1 MKSDEDILIFTFDSS
16 PVGYFE
22 TNEYPTKDGDYQ
34 YMAFRGYG
42 HYEMQMKLKE
52 SGKARCYFEVGEKKV
67 GFDVVKS
74 NKGFLTL
81 TNFIY
86 EN

>member
-1 MKSDEDILIFTFDSS
+1 MKSDEDILIFTFDNS

-22 TNEYPTKDGDYQ
+22 TDEYPMMDGDYQ

-52 SGKARCYFEVGEKKV
+52 LGKARCYFNVNEKNI

-74 NKGFLTL
+74 NKGVLTL
-81 TNFIY
+81 TNLIHDD
-86 EN
+86 